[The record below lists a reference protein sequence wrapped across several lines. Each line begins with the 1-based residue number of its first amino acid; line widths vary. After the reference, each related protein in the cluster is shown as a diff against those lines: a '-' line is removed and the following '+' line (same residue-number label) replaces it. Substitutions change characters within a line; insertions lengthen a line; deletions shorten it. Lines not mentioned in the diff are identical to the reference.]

1 MYLYFPD
8 TPRITVPL
16 PQLLF
21 SEHQPQLQVT
31 NSTYANKE
39 VRVAVAARYRAWVYG
54 SSLAGIVGSNPVG
67 IIDLSLVSV
76 VF

>member
-1 MYLYFPD
+1 MYLYLPN
-8 TPRITVPL
+8 TLRITVPL

-21 SEHQPQLQVT
+21 SQHQPQQQVT

-39 VRVAVAARYRAWVYG
+39 LRVAVAARSKAWVCG
-54 SSLAGIVGSNPVG
+54 SLFAGFAVSNPVG